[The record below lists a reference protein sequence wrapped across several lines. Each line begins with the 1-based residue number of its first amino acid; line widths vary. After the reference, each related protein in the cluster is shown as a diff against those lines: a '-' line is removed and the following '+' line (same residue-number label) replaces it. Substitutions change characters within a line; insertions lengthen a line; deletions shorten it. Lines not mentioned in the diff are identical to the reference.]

1 MGARKLFL
9 NKIEQEAFNEEDE
22 LSIELESCRIL
33 PFGNYSTPEV
43 AWEIKDS
50 ESDNYTTLG
59 TNGNFTLVKG
69 KAKSR
74 KSFFINLAI
83 SKAIG
88 GTLFNNRLRCP
99 LQKGESVVLYF
110 DTEQSKHHV
119 QLSVKRI
126 CSQSKTEAPTNLK
139 TYGLRSKNID
149 RRLKLIE
156 SCIRTTPNISFVVID
171 GIKDLVTSVN
181 DERESSMVASKLL
194 EWSEKY
200 NIHIIVVLHENP
212 SSDKARG
219 HLGTELVNKAET
231 TITIELDR
239 KDNTISIVSPFSCR
253 NISFEPFAFRIDA
266 NGIPQII
273 ESYAVAKKASNI
285 KVSLLDLSDDDKFII
300 LQDAF
305 KGVTE
310 LGYNHLV
317 LAIQSV
323 VEAKDIQGKG
333 EKKVK
338 ELITKSKTQGWLIQE
353 SQGKPYKLGFT
364 SMQGHGA
371 GDYISPCPTAPVHR

>member
-1 MGARKLFL
+1 MRARKLFL
-9 NKIEQEAFNEEDE
+9 NNIESEALNKEDE
-22 LSIELESCRIL
+22 LLKELESCRIL
-33 PFGNYSTPEV
+33 PFDNYSTPEV
-43 AWEIKDS
+43 AWEIKDW

-74 KSFFINLAI
+74 KSFFTNLVM

-88 GTLFNNRLRCP
+88 ETIFNNRLRCP
-99 LQKGESVVLYF
+99 LQKGESEVLYF

-119 QLSVKRI
+119 QSAVKRI
-126 CSQSKTEAPTNLK
+126 CSQSNTEESTILK

-156 SCIRTTPNISFVVID
+156 YSIRTTPNISFVVID

-181 DERESSMVASKLL
+181 DERESSMVVSKLL
-194 EWSEKY
+194 EWTEKY

-239 KDNTISIVSPFSCR
+239 KDNDISIVSPFSCR
-253 NISFEPFAFRIDA
+253 NKSFEPFAFRIDD

-273 ESYAVAKKASNI
+273 EDYTVTKKASKK
-285 KVSLLDLSDDDKFII
+285 KVNLLDLSDDDKVII
-300 LQDAF
+300 LKDAF
-305 KGVTE
+305 KDESE
-310 LGYNHLV
+310 LGYGQLV
-317 LAIQSV
+317 EAIKSV
-323 VEAKDIQGKG
+323 VESKDIQGKG
-333 EKKVK
+333 EKNIKK
-338 ELITKSKTQGWLIQE
+338 LITNSRTQNWLLQE
-353 SQGKPYKLGFT
+353 STGQPYKLGF
-364 SMQGHGA
+364 SSVQGHSA
-371 GDYISPCPTAPVHR
+371 GDNISPCTSAPLHR